1 MTLKELSN
9 KVDLGTCLMGQFK
22 VAISYHCKEYTC
34 KSNNTMAYD
43 TILTWK
49 RERVPVC
56 GGYTIKQ
63 AYETLWDEC
72 KRKNGLKG

>member
-1 MTLKELSN
+1 MTLKQIKD
-9 KVDLGTCLMGQFK
+9 KVDICLCLHGQFN
-22 VAISYHCKEYTC
+22 VIINYRGKEYTC

-56 GGYTIKQ
+56 GGYTIKK
-63 AYETLWDEC
+63 AYEALWDEC
-72 KRKNGLKG
+72 KRKNGLK